1 MDSTKSIL
9 CIDDSNTT
17 LMLLEHVLTGAGY
30 KVVLASNIDE
40 ALNQIRTQ
48 SPDLILLDLSMPD
61 ISGYDFLKMRVE
73 LNIEKIPVIIISAFD
88 SKESISSTKE
98 LGAVEFIS
106 KPIKIN
112 KVLET
117 IASYLK

>member
-1 MDSTKSIL
+1 
-9 CIDDSNTT
+9 
-17 LMLLEHVLTGAGY
+17 MLLEHVLTGAGY